1 MSSQGEAPAD
11 AAETAAL
18 AKFVNT
24 LAKSAAGAKMF
35 IDWHSYRQLFIFRKH
50 FKLIVNSLIL
60 IPHSLWI

>member
-1 MSSQGEAPAD
+1 MSGQGEAPAD

-35 IDWHSYRQLFIFRKH
+35 IDWHSYRQLFMFRKH
-50 FKLIVNSLIL
+50 LSLL
-60 IPHSLWI
+60 STFLLS